1 MTFQEI
7 KAIKDQ
13 INWDIKPKKSFK
25 LTHLSSLNDL
35 DIPGQ
40 GWVKGYFFYIQV
52 RDHTPRLT
60 FVQVQNG
67 QCENLGIIS
76 FNKEILEQAVSEAG
90 GAVQLNGIY
99 PINATIK
106 NILKGELDI

>member
-1 MTFQEI
+1 MTFQEL
-7 KAIKDQ
+7 KKIKDQ

-25 LTHLSSLNDL
+25 LTQISSLNDL

-52 RDHTPRLT
+52 RDHSPRLT
-60 FVQVQNG
+60 FVHVQSG
-67 QCENLGIIS
+67 HCENLGIIS
-76 FNKEILEQAVSEAG
+76 FSKEILEQAVSEAG

-99 PINATIK
+99 PINATVK
-106 NILKGELDI
+106 TILKGELSV